1 MAFFRPRFCESVKM
15 FPRTLDANVMC
26 PVSKNMIMHFCFL
39 NWIIIK
45 IFSLREKAYP
55 LNNVKS
61 FYFCCFAKC
70 SKRRTSSVLLATN
83 ISAQLRNTVKRTM
96 LLQFHKRKY
105 SEIVTIYMDYKITC
119 WKNMAFIKINLK
131 RIWCPSLLKSH
142 CRFQTVANW
151 QSADRDRARA

>member
-1 MAFFRPRFCESVKM
+1 MKALRLL
-15 FPRTLDANVMC
+15 PRTLDANVMC

-70 SKRRTSSVLLATN
+70 SKCRTSSVLLATN
-83 ISAQLRNTVKRTM
+83 ISAQLRNTVKRTT

-131 RIWCPSLLKSH
+131 RI
-142 CRFQTVANW
+142 
-151 QSADRDRARA
+151 

>member
-1 MAFFRPRFCESVKM
+1 MSPVHIKYNFRLVFNSCSHVHAAWYNEWHSSDPVFVKALRL

-83 ISAQLRNTVKRTM
+83 ISAQLRNTVKRTT

-105 SEIVTIYMDYKITC
+105 SEIVTIYMNYKITC
-119 WKNMAFIKINLK
+119 WKNMAFIKINSK
-131 RIWCPSLLKSH
+131 RI
-142 CRFQTVANW
+142 
-151 QSADRDRARA
+151 